1 MKYVQVL
8 TYKGKQMWY
17 LDAANKDE
25 KEVLEAW
32 EEAKQ
37 ILAKEKNGCL
47 AVIDARNMPM
57 SVAILKTAK
66 EAAEMPKG
74 DKRYR
79 VAFVGLTGMSKTM
92 AEIHATTRHVNAH
105 FVNTVEEAKEWL
117 LKEAQKPQNG
127 RSL

>member
-1 MKYVQVL
+1 MRYVQVL

-25 KEVLEAW
+25 KETLAAW

-37 ILAKEKNGCL
+37 VLAREKEGCL

-57 SVAILKTAK
+57 SVTILKTAK

-74 DKRYR
+74 DQRYR
-79 VAFVGLTGMSKTM
+79 VAFVGMTGMSKSM
-92 AEIHATTRHVNAH
+92 AQIHAATRHVNAH
-105 FVNTVEEAKEWL
+105 FVDTIEEAQEWL
-117 LKEAQKPQNG
+117 LKEAEKPLK
-127 RSL
+127 R